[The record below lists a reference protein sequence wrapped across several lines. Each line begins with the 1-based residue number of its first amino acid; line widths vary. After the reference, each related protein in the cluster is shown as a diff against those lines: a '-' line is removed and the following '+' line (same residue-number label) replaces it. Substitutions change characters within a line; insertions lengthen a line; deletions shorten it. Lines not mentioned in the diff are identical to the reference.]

1 MNIIE
6 PLNKQFLRCFYP
18 LTAFSEC
25 RVGTL
30 SMGVHKLSDFINL
43 FDFEFPYNLSTFFF
57 SWSPLHEASWN
68 GHLECVK
75 ALLSI
80 GLAPLKSRTNK
91 DETPADLAKAN
102 SKKDI
107 AEFLD
112 NWDWPNCNARYGST
126 NCGV

>member
-1 MNIIE
+1 MGIVVQQLNI
-6 PLNKQFLRCFYP
+6 
-18 LTAFSEC
+18 
-25 RVGTL
+25 
-30 SMGVHKLSDFINL
+30 
-43 FDFEFPYNLSTFFF
+43 STFFF

-102 SKKDI
+102 SKKDT

-112 NWDWPNCNARYGST
+112 NWDWPNCTARYGST
-126 NCGV
+126 SCGV